1 MLAVF
6 NDCLTSG
13 AIGQIDCSTSIAQVG
28 SCLALFIRILAALDL
43 FCIQAWEKYAG
54 PSSALLRS

>member
-1 MLAVF
+1 MPTILDV

-28 SCLALFIRILAALDL
+28 SCLALYYQDFSNARFALHPSM
-43 FCIQAWEKYAG
+43 EKA
-54 PSSALLRS
+54 